1 MQEVQ
6 KLQPNSL
13 DDWLPLTAS
22 RNGNT
27 FSTVFHIVTSGIGIQ
42 ALFLPVGFAT
52 LGWTWGIICLLTAF
66 AWQIYTIWLLVHLAE
81 PVPGTRYS
89 RYMHVAKAAFGPKL
103 AKSLCVFPVWYLSG
117 GTCIMLI
124 ITAGADLETLYK
136 IMCGGIATCEAKS
149 LPGVVWC
156 LLFICIAI
164 VVSQLLPNLN
174 SVLKFSK
181 TGTVTAVVY
190 VTLLWALT
198 IRKGHNLVLEIQG
211 TLPSSKFNPSSQKMW
226 RAVKISYMT
235 IGMCS
240 FPLALTGYWAYG
252 NKVTAKEGLLSVFSQ
267 VHGHDTSRGAMGS
280 IYLLQIINCLC
291 QFQIYAMPA
300 FDSLE
305 FRYIFKKQQQCP
317 RRVLAAYRFFFTG
330 LISLLS
336 VAFPFFPSL
345 APFMGGL
352 TLPFKFSYPC
362 LMYNLIKKPDQSGT
376 LWWLNLGLGCFGIIL
391 SVMLVVATFWN
402 LVTKGVHANFFSP

>member
-27 FSTVFHIVTSGIGIQ
+27 FSTVFHIVSSGIGIQ

-89 RYMHVAKAAFGPKL
+89 RYMQVAKAAFGPKL

-156 LLFICIAI
+156 LLFICIAV

-198 IRKGHNLVLEIQG
+198 IRKGRANDVSYSRVEEGKSGMAKYANILNAIGTIVLAFRGHNLVLEIQG
-211 TLPSSKFNPSSQKMW
+211 TLPSSKF
-226 RAVKISYMT
+226 
-235 IGMCS
+235 
-240 FPLALTGYWAYG
+240 
-252 NKVTAKEGLLSVFSQ
+252 
-267 VHGHDTSRGAMGS
+267 
-280 IYLLQIINCLC
+280 
-291 QFQIYAMPA
+291 
-300 FDSLE
+300 
-305 FRYIFKKQQQCP
+305 
-317 RRVLAAYRFFFTG
+317 
-330 LISLLS
+330 
-336 VAFPFFPSL
+336 
-345 APFMGGL
+345 
-352 TLPFKFSYPC
+352 
-362 LMYNLIKKPDQSGT
+362 
-376 LWWLNLGLGCFGIIL
+376 
-391 SVMLVVATFWN
+391 
-402 LVTKGVHANFFSP
+402 